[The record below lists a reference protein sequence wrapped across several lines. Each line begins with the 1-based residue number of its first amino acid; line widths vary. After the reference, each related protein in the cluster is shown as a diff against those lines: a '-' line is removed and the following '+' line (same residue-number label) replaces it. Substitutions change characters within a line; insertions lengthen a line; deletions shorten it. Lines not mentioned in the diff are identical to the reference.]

1 MLGSFMNGP
10 IPGMAKFGAK
20 VLDGVSGLYD
30 SLGGGGGQRFWP
42 VDKDSGEIR
51 EVNKGIYRDEL
62 KEKTEEELK
71 QMVAENKLTM
81 DNPTKNNMIGALTD
95 NRCSGKFCFGENTEI
110 LLADKTKKKIK
121 DIEITD
127 KLYHGNQDIISK
139 QIFEAK
145 NAKMYRI
152 DGILVSDFH
161 KMWEDGKWIFV
172 KNSIHAT
179 PIEYSGKYIY
189 CLSTS
194 EHFII
199 INTTTYSDYEENDNM
214 KYLNEI
220 KAKLSELN
228 DEPYNFLN
236 DRNYYCKYEP
246 GFADNTLIKNRDN
259 THISIKNINIGDEI
273 DGGNVIGKTIINP
286 KYTTLV
292 FNPIFYTYLSPNI
305 INKNYKDK
313 YGFVC
318 DYYNNID
325 ISNTKPLINISTSS
339 GFIKSGS
346 NIYLDYLNT
355 NL

>member
-1 MLGSFMNGP
+1 MKGP
-10 IPGMAKFGAK
+10 IPKLAEGAA
-20 VLDGVSGLYD
+20 SM
-30 SLGGGGGQRFWP
+30 LGGVKDIYYDLGG
-42 VDKDSGEIR
+42 DSGPKFWDSNKDAGEIS

-62 KEKTEEELK
+62 KEKSKKDLQ

-81 DNPTKNNMIGALTD
+81 DNPSKNNMIGALVD
-95 NRCSGKFCFGENTEI
+95 HRFSGKFCFGENTEI
-110 LLADKTKKKIK
+110 LLEDKTKKKIK

-259 THISIKNINIGDEI
+259 THISIKNINIVDQI
-273 DGGNVIGKTIINP
+273 DDDNVIGKTIKKS

-292 FNPIFYTYLSPNI
+292 FNPIFYTY
-305 INKNYKDK
+305 
-313 YGFVC
+313 
-318 DYYNNID
+318 
-325 ISNTKPLINISTSS
+325 
-339 GFIKSGS
+339 
-346 NIYLDYLNT
+346 
-355 NL
+355 